1 MGVNHYKSSIN
12 VPFSIAMLN
21 CHALLFLLRKKDHKI
36 NYIKND
42 HLLIRS
48 ICETN
53 QPSLAIT
60 GNHWPS
66 LAITQNKGESQ
77 PFPLVS
83 SRGALV
89 ESPRILRT
97 GLHGEKSVFETPR
110 REFQASY
117 DAIGDVL
124 AIQFDENHRSTIP
137 RCCGFV
143 LAPQLKCYGE
153 QL

>member
-21 CHALLFLLRKKDHKI
+21 CHALLFLLPKKDHKI

-66 LAITQNKGESQ
+66 LAITGHHWPSLKTRANLSRFHW
-77 PFPLVS
+77 FP
-83 SRGALV
+83 RGVLV

-110 REFQASY
+110 REFQAGY

-124 AIQFDENHRSTIP
+124 AI
-137 RCCGFV
+137 
-143 LAPQLKCYGE
+143 
-153 QL
+153 